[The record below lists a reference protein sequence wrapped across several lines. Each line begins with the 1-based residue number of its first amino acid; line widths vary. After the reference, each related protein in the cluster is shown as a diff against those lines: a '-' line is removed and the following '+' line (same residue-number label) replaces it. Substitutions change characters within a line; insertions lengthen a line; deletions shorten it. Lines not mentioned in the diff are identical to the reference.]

1 MTLSG
6 DNRGRDTA
14 AKQQIARV
22 FPRRTR
28 ATPTDNLAFYDEPG
42 LFPIDADEVHVSV
55 TFTYDLPR
63 AEFLAKAW
71 ERIAPVRIGGPATG
85 MPGGEFMPGLYLK
98 PGYVITSRGCPNRCW
113 FCSAWRREGDTRELP
128 VADGWNVLDDN
139 LLACSE
145 QHIRSVFAM
154 LKRQPR
160 RAEFTGGLEAARLQP
175 WHVELLRELRPKQM
189 FFAYDA
195 EDDYE
200 LLVEAGRALI
210 GAGFTVQSH
219 VLRCYVLIGYPD
231 DTFEAAERRLQQ
243 ADAAGFLPMAMLW
256 RDNDG
261 KRDLQWAR
269 FQRQWARPTLVAS
282 GLRHEPTV
290 IAGETG
296 HVPQCCLIGGDENG

>member
-1 MTLSG
+1 
-6 DNRGRDTA
+6 
-14 AKQQIARV
+14 
-22 FPRRTR
+22 
-28 ATPTDNLAFYDEPG
+28 
-42 LFPIDADEVHVSV
+42 LFPIDVDEVHVSV

-63 AEFLAKAW
+63 AESLAKAW
-71 ERIAPVRIGGPATG
+71 ERVAPVRIGGPATG
-85 MPGGEFMPGLYLK
+85 MPGEEFMPGLYLK
-98 PGYVITSRGCPNRCW
+98 PGYVITSRGCPNCCW
-113 FCSAWRREGDTRELP
+113 FCSVWQREGDTRELP
-128 VADGWNVLDDN
+128 VTNGWNVLDDN

-154 LKRQPR
+154 LRRQPR

-175 WHVELLRELRPKQM
+175 WHVELLRELMPKQM

-195 EDDYE
+195 EGDYE
-200 LLVEAGRALI
+200 LLVEAGRMLI

-231 DTFEAAERRLQQ
+231 DTFDSAQRRLQQ
-243 ADAAGFLPMAMLW
+243 AAAAGFLPMAMLW

-282 GLRHEPTV
+282 RLQHEPTV
-290 IAGETG
+290 TAGEAG